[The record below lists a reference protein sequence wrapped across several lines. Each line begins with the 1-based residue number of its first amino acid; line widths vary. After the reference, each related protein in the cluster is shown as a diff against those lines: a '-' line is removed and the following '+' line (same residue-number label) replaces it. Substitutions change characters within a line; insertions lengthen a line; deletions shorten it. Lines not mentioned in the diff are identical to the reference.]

1 MKTFLASPD
10 EINKKW
16 YLVDASGKTLGRLAS
31 RIAHILRGK
40 HKPVYT
46 PGVDTGDYVV
56 VINAEKISVTGK
68 KLTDEVYY
76 WHTLHPGGL
85 KETTLKRLLQERP
98 EEVIKKAVWGMLPKG
113 SLGRKIFKKLKVYAG
128 KEHPH
133 SAQNPE
139 TLNL

>member
-68 KLTDEVYY
+68 KLTDKVYH